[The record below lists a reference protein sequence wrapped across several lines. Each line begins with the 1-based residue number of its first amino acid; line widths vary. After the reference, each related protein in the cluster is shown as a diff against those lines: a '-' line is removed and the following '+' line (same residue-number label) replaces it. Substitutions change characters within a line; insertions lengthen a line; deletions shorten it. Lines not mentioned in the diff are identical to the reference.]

1 MEKIKNLTI
10 KIPLESD
17 INNFKYPKIYIK
29 KIADVQTKNQNFTWN
44 DAHVNVNVNKNLCI
58 TIINK
63 AKTACIIM

>member
-1 MEKIKNLTI
+1 MEKNTNLTI

-17 INNFKYPKIYIK
+17 INNIKYPKIYIK
-29 KIADVQTKNQNFTWN
+29 KIADDQSKNQHFTWN
-44 DAHVNVNVNKNLCI
+44 DVHVNVNKNLCI